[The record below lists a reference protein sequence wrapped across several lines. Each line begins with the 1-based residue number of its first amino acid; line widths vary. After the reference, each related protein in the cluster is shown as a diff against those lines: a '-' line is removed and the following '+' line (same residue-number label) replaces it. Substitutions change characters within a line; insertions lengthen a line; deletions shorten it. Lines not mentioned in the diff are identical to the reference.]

1 MAGER
6 RENREE
12 DIDHRVDVLEAT
24 IEDMM
29 RGLRNSVERLDGI
42 EQRIKKLEGTAPT
55 LKQK

>member
-24 IEDMM
+24 IEDIV
-29 RGLRNSVERLDGI
+29 RGLRDGIERLDGI
-42 EQRIKKLEGTAPT
+42 EQRIKKLEGTALT